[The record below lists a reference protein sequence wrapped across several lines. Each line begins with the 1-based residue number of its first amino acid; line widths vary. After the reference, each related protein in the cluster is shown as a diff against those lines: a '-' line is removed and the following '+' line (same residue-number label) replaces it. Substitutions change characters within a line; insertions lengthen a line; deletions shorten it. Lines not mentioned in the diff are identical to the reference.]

1 MSSTTSPWET
11 PLALEAML
19 GEVVNIR
26 RASEQIRAQAQK
38 LVRAV
43 EIQYGAHGC
52 QFVAMASNAYGGKA
66 AINGCDACGTV
77 ALAVTDLAKALG
89 VGVTIGRITVEPPPV
104 KP

>member
-1 MSSTTSPWET
+1 
-11 PLALEAML
+11 
-19 GEVVNIR
+19 
-26 RASEQIRAQAQK
+26 
-38 LVRAV
+38 
-43 EIQYGAHGC
+43 
-52 QFVAMASNAYGGKA
+52 MASNAYGGKA